1 MTSPPPVP
9 AAIAEVLVQHS
20 ATVRTRLLQVRDLIF
35 VVAAETEGVGPLT
48 EALKWGEP
56 AYLTEA
62 SKSGTT
68 IRLGVVKSAP
78 AHCAVFFNCKTTL
91 VDTFRVHFGS
101 EFAFESNRALLIP
114 ATGDLPAEPL
124 AHCLR
129 AALTY
134 HQRRKRQPVA
144 WVDMPT
150 RQRSP

>member
-1 MTSPPPVP
+1 MTSPPVP
-9 AAIAEVLVQHS
+9 AAIAEVLARHA
-20 ATVRTRLLQVRDLIF
+20 ATMRMRLLQVRDLIF

-78 AHCAVFFNCKTTL
+78 AHCAVFLNCKTTL
-91 VDTFRVHFGS
+91 VETFRVEFGS
-101 EFAFESNRALLIP
+101 KFAFEGNRALLIP
-114 ATGDLPAEPL
+114 ATGDLPTEPL
-124 AHCLR
+124 ALCLR

-134 HQRRKRQPVA
+134 HHRRRQPVA
-144 WVDMPT
+144 LINTPT
-150 RQRSP
+150 RRPSP